1 MQLKGYTRSGKAI
14 VNTDTTKLDL
24 IKQKRA
30 AKRDQNQLASEV
42 SHLRDAV
49 QRLITRVEE
58 LERRG

>member
-1 MQLKGYTRSGKAI
+1 MQLTGYTRSGKAV

-30 AKRDQNQLASEV
+30 VKRDQNQLASEV
-42 SHLRDAV
+42 AYLRQAV
-49 QRLITRVEE
+49 QSLVARVEE